1 MGVEE
6 TVRVLHKPAEDYGE
20 EREKGRDGAALEKLS
35 K

>member
-1 MGVEE
+1 MGVGES
-6 TVRVLHKPAEDYGE
+6 VYVLHKPAKDYE